1 MEDAILSINNYKLMI
16 LKPWKVQR
24 KLETKNILFQINLLQ
39 QQGTAFNLKMNIHRF
54 RATAHVFKFHSSLD
68 DE

>member
-39 QQGTAFNLKMNIHRF
+39 QGTAFNLKMNIHRF

>member
-1 MEDAILSINNYKLMI
+1 MI

-39 QQGTAFNLKMNIHRF
+39 QQGTAFNLKMNIHHF
-54 RATAHVFKFHSSLD
+54 QATAHVFKFHFSLD